1 MADAV
6 YPKFKY
12 ELLNQT
18 FTLDLNTN
26 LFVALVETDATGGD
40 VAVNA
45 AYDGA
50 DKYLSDVFTGITT
63 TEYLGQQSAANLL
76 ANGVIAIVQ
85 LTGANTTTVSANAI
99 FDAANVTFS
108 AVPAFDDGGGASSG
122 DGNALIIY
130 ANNTTVQ
137 NSQLI
142 AWLDTSVT
150 GLAVTPNAT
159 DINLNWSDSGIFE
172 L

>member
-12 ELLNQT
+12 QILNQS
-18 FTLDLNTN
+18 FTLDLNAN
-26 LFVALVETDATGGD
+26 LFVALVETDANIGSPVD
-40 VAVNA
+40 VNHNA
-45 AYDGA
+45 AYDAA
-50 DKYLSDVFTGITT
+50 DEFFGDVFPSLSTT
-63 TEYLGQQSAANLL
+63 APNL
-76 ANGVIAIVQ
+76 ANGVIATVA
-85 LTGANTTTVSANAI
+85 LTGANTTSVTANAI

-108 AVPAFDDGGGASSG
+108 AVAGFDDGNGGGAGTG

-130 ANNTTVQ
+130 ANTASAGT
-137 NSQLI
+137 SRLI